1 MVFPS
6 MLTSDFPKELT
17 THTHSRQV
25 KSFVLVPLVLA
36 MLSTTAF
43 ASSQPDSVFIQQK
56 QFQDSLHSLPIAGN
70 FRFHA
75 DHVLGTSLDVVI
87 HTERESDARR
97 AYAAIVA
104 EIHRLDSILS
114 VWRSDS
120 EISQLNAKGR
130 HSASPELFAVIAAC
144 EQWRSKTCGAF
155 DTRLGQLIR
164 HWEQHSGVMTIEEP
178 IRQALLDQLS
188 QTTVTLD
195 ADSQTIQLPEG
206 ILLTPDAYAKGYIID
221 KALVS
226 ARTAVPALKG
236 LLVDIGGDLRVW
248 GQAPQQRSWQIGV
261 RDAFSR
267 ADNDSASQVL
277 ALTNQ
282 AVAFS
287 GQGARSL
294 AGNSHLLNPQD
305 GLPLNQVEQCVVVGQ
320 CAADADALATALA
333 AMPPLDGMALIEQLA
348 GYEAQMILTNDQRFQ
363 SAGWSTLVQSGQQA
377 HSVTVAGD
385 MPTTVSGPNG
395 VWPAGFQARLELS
408 IPKIAV
414 EKYRAPYVA
423 VWVTDAQKK
432 RIRTLAVWGKADK
445 WIDSN
450 YIWWKRYGRQMD
462 SLDSIARPSRQP
474 GQYTLNWDGK
484 DDNGQP
490 VPAGNYLI
498 HIETSREHGEHSYQ
512 SFELTTQPGAPVQEL
527 PAKAEIAGLRL
538 SFVRSI

>member
-1 MVFPS
+1 M
-6 MLTSDFPKELT
+6 
-17 THTHSRQV
+17 
-25 KSFVLVPLVLA
+25 
-36 MLSTTAF
+36 
-43 ASSQPDSVFIQQK
+43 
-56 QFQDSLHSLPIAGN
+56 
-70 FRFHA
+70 
-75 DHVLGTSLDVVI
+75 
-87 HTERESDARR
+87 
-97 AYAAIVA
+97 
-104 EIHRLDSILS
+104 
-114 VWRSDS
+114 
-120 EISQLNAKGR
+120 
-130 HSASPELFAVIAAC
+130 
-144 EQWRSKTCGAF
+144 
-155 DTRLGQLIR
+155 
-164 HWEQHSGVMTIEEP
+164 
-178 IRQALLDQLS
+178 
-188 QTTVTLD
+188 
-195 ADSQTIQLPEG
+195 
-206 ILLTPDAYAKGYIID
+206 
-221 KALVS
+221 
-226 ARTAVPALKG
+226 
-236 LLVDIGGDLRVW
+236 
-248 GQAPQQRSWQIGV
+248 

-348 GYEAQMILTNDQRFQ
+348 GYEAQMILTNGQRFQ

-512 SFELTTQPGAPVQEL
+512 SFELTTQPGAPVQQL